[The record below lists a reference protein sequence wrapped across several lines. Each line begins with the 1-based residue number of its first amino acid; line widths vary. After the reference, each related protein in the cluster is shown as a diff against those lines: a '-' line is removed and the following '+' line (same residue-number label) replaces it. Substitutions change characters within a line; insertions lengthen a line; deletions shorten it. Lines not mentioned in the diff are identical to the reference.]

1 MKPSFQGADWIES
14 QRTDTGAAHAL
25 EESIRGVIRTEIVE
39 DDIHL
44 HARLLLRNQHVGEF
58 FADCIVVEGEGFEI
72 DAVARAL
79 DRIEHRAV
87 SVGAVLE
94 QRHLVADD

>member
-1 MKPSFQGADWIES
+1 MLFD
-14 QRTDTGAAHAL
+14 
-25 EESIRGVIRTEIVE
+25 
-39 DDIHL
+39 L

-79 DRIEHRAV
+79 DRIEIAR
-87 SVGAVLE
+87 
-94 QRHLVADD
+94 